1 MKNELNINIKKY
13 IDKNPVRFHM
23 PGHKGRVEKEHF
35 YESDVTELSFNDNL
49 LAPTEVISR
58 LNEYIR
64 DTFKSKKSFILV
76 GGSTSGIIS
85 SLLYSLNQ
93 NDKILFPR
101 NSHIS
106 GYYGLYLSGGRPI
119 YIYPK
124 DNILGVTEDEYI
136 NAIKENPDIKAVIIT
151 YPSYFGYSLDIKNVC
166 DEIKKINKEIIII
179 VDEAHGAHFSFS
191 DEYPMSSLK
200 ANSDI
205 VITSMH
211 KTLTALTQTSLL
223 HVNSD
228 LIDINKLKLYINMTT
243 STSPSYLF
251 LTSVEAAVHFAEDE
265 GHGILKDIKKW
276 YIETKD
282 FVENNTRFKF
292 EEFSGKIHDYT
303 KICIDTSNTDLDGY
317 TLSEILEK
325 EYNIFTECSTDK
337 YSLCYLGL
345 KTNKEDLDKLKKALI
360 FIDKEDFKIKKR
372 NDIVFKNIKP
382 VIKYKMRNALKMNR
396 ESIKLDKAVGKV
408 ISDYIVPYPPGFPIL
423 VPGEVLDKDMISYLK
438 SIMDKQSVLGLN
450 NGYIDVIKE

>member
-1 MKNELNINIKKY
+1 MKNQLNENIKNY
-13 IDKNPVRFHM
+13 IDKNPTRLHM
-23 PGHKGRVEKEHF
+23 PGHKGRVEKEYF
-35 YESDVTELSFNDNL
+35 YTSDVTELSFNDNL
-49 LAPTEVISR
+49 LSPNDVILR
-58 LNEYIR
+58 LNEYIK

-85 SLLYSLNQ
+85 SILYSLNK

-106 GYYGLYLSGGRPI
+106 SYYGLFLSGGIPV

-124 DNILGVTEDEYI
+124 DNILGITEEEYI
-136 NAIKENPDIKAVIIT
+136 NAVKENPDIKAVIIT
-151 YPSYFGYSLDIKNVC
+151 YPSYFGFSMDIEKVC

-179 VDEAHGAHFSFS
+179 VDEAHGTHFSFC
-191 DEYPMSSLK
+191 DEYPNTSLRT
-200 ANSDI
+200 NSDI

-251 LTSVEAAVHFAEDE
+251 LTSVEEAVHLAEDRGDE
-265 GHGILKDIKKW
+265 ILKDIKKW
-276 YIETKD
+276 YIKTKD
-282 FVENNTRFKF
+282 YVESNTKFTF

-303 KICIDTSNTDLDGY
+303 KICIDTSNSDLDGY

-325 EYNIFTECSTDK
+325 KYNIFTECSTDK
-337 YSLCYLGL
+337 YTLCYLGL
-345 KTNKEDLDKLKKALI
+345 KTDEDDLEKLKKALT
-360 FIDKEDFKIKKR
+360 FIAEEKFKIKKR
-372 NDIVFKNIKP
+372 SDIVFENNKP
-382 VIKYKMRNALKMNR
+382 IIKYSMRNALKMNR
-396 ESIKLDKAVGKV
+396 ESVKLDEAANKV
-408 ISDYIVPYPPGFPIL
+408 SIDYIVPYPPGFPIL
-423 VPGEVLDKDMISYLK
+423 TPGEVIDNDIISYLK
-438 SIMDKQSVLGLN
+438 SIMDRQTVLGLN

>member
-1 MKNELNINIKKY
+1 MKNQLNENIKNY
-13 IDKNPVRFHM
+13 IDKNPTRLHM
-23 PGHKGRVEKEHF
+23 PGHKGRVEKEYF
-35 YESDVTELSFNDNL
+35 YKSDVTELSFNDNL
-49 LAPTEVISR
+49 LSPNDVILR
-58 LNEYIR
+58 LSEYIK

-85 SLLYSLNQ
+85 SILYSLNE

-106 GYYGLYLSGGRPI
+106 SYYGLFLSGGRPI

-124 DNILGVTEDEYI
+124 DNILGITEEEYI
-136 NAIKENPDIKAVIIT
+136 NAVKENPDIKAAIIT
-151 YPSYFGYSLDIKNVC
+151 YPSYFGFSMDIEKVC

-179 VDEAHGAHFSFS
+179 VDEAHGTHFSFC
-191 DEYPMSSLK
+191 DEYPNSSLR

-251 LTSVEAAVHFAEDE
+251 LTSVEEAVHLAKDSGDE
-265 GHGILKDIKKW
+265 ILKDIKKW
-276 YIETKD
+276 YIKTKD
-282 FVENNTRFKF
+282 YVESNTKFSF

-303 KICIDTSNTDLDGY
+303 KICIDTSNSDLDGY
-317 TLSEILEK
+317 ILSEILEK
-325 EYNIFTECSTDK
+325 KYNIFTECSTDK
-337 YSLCYLGL
+337 YTLCYLGL
-345 KTNKEDLDKLKKALI
+345 KTDESDLEKLKKALKI
-360 FIDKEDFKIKKR
+360 IDKEKFKIKKR
-372 NDIVFKNIKP
+372 NDIVFENKKP
-382 VIKYKMRNALKMNR
+382 IIKYNMRNALKMNR
-396 ESIKLDKAVGKV
+396 ESVKLDEAVNKV
-408 ISDYIVPYPPGFPIL
+408 SIDYIVPYPPGFPIL
-423 VPGEVLDKDMISYLK
+423 APGEVIDNDIISYLK
-438 SIMDKQSVLGLN
+438 SIMDKQTVLGLN